1 LFSRERA
8 PPLLETSGMD
18 STASWPSWPAS
29 WQPSAV
35 PKVDDSRPACCA
47 RCKSPSRRG
56 SRILLHGHGVRVR
69 LVLILAMFADLP
81 PEQQWE
87 RFGERLGE
95 CWERR
100 YRCTACR
107 AITVVLPQGVL
118 PRYLYSVPAIVVAWF
133 LVAGQPVGRG
143 MTQAE
148 AYDRQ
153 GMLRQE
159 LPRAFLEPDYRWR
172 SLGRWAR
179 LASGWWTGWTG
190 QISSLL
196 TLFLEHAGRLGLV
209 GAAEAAVRSH
219 AGWGCRM

>member
-1 LFSRERA
+1 
-8 PPLLETSGMD
+8 M
-18 STASWPSWPAS
+18 
-29 WQPSAV
+29 
-35 PKVDDSRPACCA
+35 
-47 RCKSPSRRG
+47 
-56 SRILLHGHGVRVR
+56 LHGHGVRVR
-69 LVLILAMFADLP
+69 LVLILAMFADLS
-81 PEQQWE
+81 PEQQSE

-107 AITVVLPQGVL
+107 AITVVLPRGVL
-118 PRYLYSVPAIVVAWF
+118 PRYLYSVPAMVAAWF
-133 LVAGQPVGRG
+133 LVAGKPVGRG
-143 MTQAE
+143 MRQAA

-153 GMLRQE
+153 GMLQQARR
-159 LPRAFLEPDYRWR
+159 RAFLEPNYRWR

-196 TLFLEHAGRLGLV
+196 TLFLERAAQPGFV

-219 AGWGCRM
+219 ARWGCRM